1 MNAIRSATAC
11 AVLVLIVLVTA
22 CSGGGGGRGSAPDLK
37 RIPTATLPAQL
48 PEPTVLGA
56 AAAVSGGATT
66 YVVRD
71 GDSLSVIAERLGV
84 SVQALRDANPDIAS
98 TGLIAGQRIRV
109 PRNGSPAS
117 EPPTPAPTEAPPTA
131 AATKAPPTEAPATAL
146 AATPTEAPP
155 AETATVPAGART
167 YVVQAGD
174 IPVTIA
180 EKFGITVEAL
190 LAANP
195 GIDPR
200 GLQVGQVL
208 IIPAP

>member
-1 MNAIRSATAC
+1 MTVNRVAATC
-11 AVLVLIVLVTA
+11 AVLAFVVSVTA

-37 RIPTATLPAQL
+37 RIPTATLPAPL

-56 AAAVSGGATT
+56 AAAVTGGAKT

-109 PRNGSPAS
+109 PRDVPPAS
-117 EPPTPAPTEAPPTA
+117 EAPTPAATDVPPTA
-131 AATKAPPTEAPATAL
+131 AATEAPPTSAPAPTA
-146 AATPTEAPP
+146 TVGTP
-155 AETATVPAGART
+155 AETATAPAGGRT

-190 LAANP
+190 LVANP

-208 IIPAP
+208 NIPAP